1 MISASDYF
9 SGIKLNIFVENKK
22 VVVSYSNLEEVIREE
37 FETIEDALT
46 SVSKNSKL
54 DSQIKEDVL
63 DQARFL
69 SDMIVYENRG
79 I

>member
-22 VVVSYSNLEEVIREE
+22 VVVSYSSLEEVIREE

-54 DSQIKEDVL
+54 DSHIKEDVL

-69 SDMIVYENRG
+69 SDMIVYEDRG

>member
-9 SGIKLNIFVENKK
+9 NGVKLNIFVENKK

-37 FETIEDALT
+37 FETIEDALKF
-46 SVSKNSKL
+46 VSKNSKL
-54 DSQIKEDVL
+54 DSHIKEDVL